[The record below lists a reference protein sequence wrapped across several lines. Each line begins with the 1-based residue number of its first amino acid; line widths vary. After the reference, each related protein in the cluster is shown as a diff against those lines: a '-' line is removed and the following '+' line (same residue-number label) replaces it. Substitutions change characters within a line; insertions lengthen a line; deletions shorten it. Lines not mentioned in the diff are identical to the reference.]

1 MSTRSKT
8 RTKSKKTRTKTR
20 KNRSNPIKT
29 LVSIMPI
36 VMAMSTPTLAKTNKK
51 SKALTIWKPP
61 TKYPVSCVG
70 GICRVKSSPKKQ
82 KTPTNT
88 FKPTEKQQARAN
100 EALKK
105 HQRATARRIF
115 NEQQR
120 MKTSQ
125 KQKHNRTR
133 RRGGRRKKNS

>member
-20 KNRSNPIKT
+20 KNRTNPIKT

-36 VMAMSTPTLAKTNKK
+36 VMAMSTPPLAKTKN
-51 SKALTIWKPP
+51 SKDLTIWKPP
-61 TKYPVSCVG
+61 TEYPVSCVG

-105 HQRATARRIF
+105 HRRATARRIF
-115 NEQQR
+115 YDQQR
-120 MKTSQ
+120 MKISQ

-133 RRGGRRKKNS
+133 RRGGRRKK